1 MFSLDWL
8 QDIYVLGKAMVQKM
22 VFLLTQR
29 NFWTT
34 QLYDLVDEL
43 HGQLLEDLFHVPF
56 KASTITSQI
65 TPGIIWPAN
74 RATIMSRILIY
85 KAEVKKI

>member
-56 KASTITSQI
+56 HGLDHYFSDYAWDYLD
-65 TPGIIWPAN
+65 G
-74 RATIMSRILIY
+74 
-85 KAEVKKI
+85 E